1 MGVQVF
7 VLKPH
12 ETRTVFNL
20 GTYAVGTYRF
30 AVSAEATGL
39 LSSIFAKTI
48 PVGATVQ
55 LKHFYFVTGHGG
67 APDDRVERET
77 GAVLT
82 DADAPTTDTVV
93 VTKFHHTVQ
102 VEVIVTGSPCE
113 FAVMVTPGAFSA
125 TSSGAPAS
133 DVNILGQPIGVT
145 VENTLP
151 IAVEFDEPVNVSV
164 VDPVVIDDST
174 PINVALVSPSPVP
187 VTGTVAIAG
196 SVAIAEPV
204 DVVVTT
210 PVVIDDTT
218 PVQVQ
223 VQEPV
228 DVVVTTPVV
237 IDDTTPVQVQVQE
250 PVDVVVTT
258 PVVIDDSTPVN
269 VTIQEP
275 IDVVALE
282 NVRQQMLK
290 DPLLERAFTWLDFGT
305 KNQRISTIVYTSTN
319 LPLNTVTRTFSY
331 TLVGTR
337 YRLDTDEWVTT

>member
-210 PVVIDDTT
+210 PVVIDD
-218 PVQVQ
+218 
-223 VQEPV
+223 
-228 DVVVTTPVV
+228 
-237 IDDTTPVQVQVQE
+237 
-250 PVDVVVTT
+250 
-258 PVVIDDSTPVN
+258 STPVN